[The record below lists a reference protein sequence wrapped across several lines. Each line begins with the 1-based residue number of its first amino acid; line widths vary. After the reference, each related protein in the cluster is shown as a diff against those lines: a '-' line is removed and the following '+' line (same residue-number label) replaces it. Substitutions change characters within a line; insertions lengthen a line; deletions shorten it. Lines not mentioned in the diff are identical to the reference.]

1 MSAGSRKKHNNS
13 HKTFNGG
20 SSADHGEIERLL
32 ASETRS
38 AADHT
43 HVGDKQSDTTTAPQS
58 DATEVYGVEVH
69 GTEYKRR
76 NIIAV
81 VVRGVK
87 ESLFADGFNGTLKVL
102 LEQYPDR
109 ITGLRTGFE
118 AGNYSSTQKRI
129 QAFPS
134 EARFELAELEGRVV
148 DDTLHKWA
156 DVYNDYATEQE
167 GLAKKPANYGVKIK
181 EEDVTIDV
189 LFIEPDS
196 SLKKVSA
203 AWLGKNLFPSRYSGI
218 DSNRELFA
226 EVDRTRTIVTFDLAG
241 KYSRSE
247 QVNEQAQAVLDNL
260 VVSSAN
266 PYSRL
271 KIVTDLVNEG
281 VESKA

>member
-32 ASETRS
+32 ASETRT

-102 LEQYPDR
+102 LEQYSER
-109 ITGLRTGFE
+109 ITGLRTGF
-118 AGNYSSTQKRI
+118 AVGDYSSTQKRML
-129 QAFPS
+129 ALLS
-134 EARFELAELEGRVV
+134 EAHFELTELEGRVV
-148 DDTLHKWA
+148 DNTLHKWA
-156 DVYNDYATEQE
+156 DVYNSFIVEQE
-167 GLAKKPANYGVKIK
+167 GLAKKPASYEPKFK

-203 AWLGKNLFPSRYSGI
+203 AWFGKNLFPSRYSGI
-218 DSNRELFA
+218 DSSREPFA
-226 EVDRTRTIVTFDLAG
+226 ESDRTSVAFDLSG

-247 QVNEQAQAVLDNL
+247 QVNEQAQAVLDGL